1 MFVYN
6 MDRKPIKNNYKTVI
20 LGDSS
25 VGKSSIGTKFT
36 TGDFNSFQEPTI
48 GAAFLKGSID
58 LDDSKYI
65 FEIWDTAGQE
75 RYHCL
80 APMYYRG
87 AVFAMVVYDITSYDS
102 YKNAKLWI
110 NEVMIK
116 GDAKVIILV
125 GNKVDLDTKRK
136 VEQTEA
142 LEYANQNN
150 LLFAET
156 SAKSG
161 ENVEDIFIKVI
172 KKYNTF
178 DIKKKEVEKSILLND
193 RPKKKWFFQ
202 KC

>member
-1 MFVYN
+1 

-58 LDDSKYI
+58 LDNSKYI

-87 AVFAMVVYDITSYDS
+87 AVFAMVVYDITSYKS
-102 YKNAKLWI
+102 FKNAKLWI

-116 GDAKVIILV
+116 GDTKVIILV

-193 RPKKKWFFQ
+193 IPKKKWFFQ

>member
-1 MFVYN
+1 

-36 TGDFNSFQEPTI
+36 NGNFNSFQEPTI

-58 LDDSKYI
+58 LDNSKYT

-75 RYHCL
+75 RYQCL

-87 AVFAMVVYDITSYDS
+87 AVFAIVVYDITSYKS
-102 YKNAKLWI
+102 FKNAKLWI
-110 NEVMIK
+110 DEVMIK
-116 GDAKVIILV
+116 GDTEVIILV
-125 GNKVDLDTKRK
+125 GNKVDLDAKRK

-161 ENVEDIFIKVI
+161 ENVEEIFIQVI

-178 DIKKKEVEKSILLND
+178 NIKKKEVGKSIFLND

>member
-58 LDDSKYI
+58 LDDIKYT

-87 AVFAMVVYDITSYDS
+87 AVFAIVVYDITSYDS

-110 NEVMIK
+110 NEVLIK

-125 GNKVDLDTKRK
+125 GNKVDLDYNRQ
-136 VEQTEA
+136 VDNNEA
-142 LEYANQNN
+142 LEYANSNN

-161 ENVEDIFIKVI
+161 ENIEDIFLRII
-172 KKYNTF
+172 KKFKPMDDSKNKTNQTINLYTKPKR
-178 DIKKKEVEKSILLND
+178 KK
-193 RPKKKWFFQ
+193 FFGF
-202 KC
+202 C

>member
-1 MFVYN
+1 

-58 LDDSKYI
+58 LDNSKYI

-87 AVFAMVVYDITSYDS
+87 AVFAMVVYDITSYKS
-102 YKNAKLWI
+102 FKNAKLWI

-116 GDAKVIILV
+116 GDTKVIILV